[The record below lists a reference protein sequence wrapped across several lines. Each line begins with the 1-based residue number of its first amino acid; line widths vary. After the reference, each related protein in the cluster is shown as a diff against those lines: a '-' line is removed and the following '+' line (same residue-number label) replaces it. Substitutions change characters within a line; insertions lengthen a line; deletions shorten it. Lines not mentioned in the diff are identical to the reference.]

1 MLLCEMLVF
10 QSFLLLFL
18 WDDDFSFFSP
28 FLTFFC
34 TPHEPN
40 EPQKHTHTY
49 FSLQNRKKERKK
61 TNAENTNS
69 GRRLRRFRRCF
80 RRRRI
85 IAKWWWIVSSE
96 TLLSAVHRGGDERHV
111 FRLRFLQ
118 LILFCYPSS
127 TS

>member
-40 EPQKHTHTY
+40 EPQKHTHLLL
-49 FSLQNRKKERKK
+49 FAKSKERKK
-61 TNAENTNS
+61 EDKC
-69 GRRLRRFRRCF
+69 R
-80 RRRRI
+80 
-85 IAKWWWIVSSE
+85 E
-96 TLLSAVHRGGDERHV
+96 H
-111 FRLRFLQ
+111 Q
-118 LILFCYPSS
+118 LWEEA
-127 TS
+127 